1 MQTRSALLVAGEID
15 LATAPEFARAVQA
28 WCTANP
34 VGDIELDCGQ
44 LRFID
49 SCGLHVLFNTAR
61 TLAEQQRTLVISN
74 LPAPARKV
82 AEIVRLDAVAVLA

>member
-1 MQTRSALLVAGEID
+1 MQTRNALLVTGEID
-15 LATAPEFARAVQA
+15 LATAPDFARAVHD

-34 VGDIELDCGQ
+34 VGDIELDCGE

-61 TLAEQQRTLVISN
+61 TLADQQRTLVISN